1 MALSRRKFL
10 KAGTLV
16 ALAAAIPLSIT
27 GVAVGQQKSGPHS
40 SPTRG
45 FPLPPE
51 SYQDPVIHF
60 RKSTFSP
67 YLNTTF
73 LVRLGAK
80 QPIEVTLV
88 RVADAGTAEGR
99 ASDEAVG
106 KECFSL
112 LFRGPN
118 NRLLKQ
124 NIHTI
129 EHGAL
134 GKFRLFLAPAG
145 KETRG
150 QFYEAVI
157 NHRQP

>member
-27 GVAVGQQKSGPHS
+27 GVASGQQKSGPHS

-45 FPLPPE
+45 FPIPPE
-51 SYQDPVIHF
+51 SYRSPVTYF

-67 YLNTTF
+67 YLNSTF
-73 LVRLGAK
+73 LIRLDAK
-80 QPIEVTLV
+80 QSIELTLV
-88 RVADAGTAEGR
+88 RVADSGITEGR

-112 LFRGPN
+112 LFRGAN

-124 NIHTI
+124 RLYTI

-134 GKFRLFLAPAG
+134 GKFSLFLAPAG

-150 QFYEAVI
+150 QFYQAVI
-157 NHRQP
+157 NHRLP

>member
-16 ALAAAIPLSIT
+16 AFAAAIPLSIT
-27 GVAVGQQKSGPHS
+27 GVASGQQRSRLSG
-40 SPTRG
+40 SPTEG
-45 FPLPPE
+45 FQPPPE
-51 SYQDPVIHF
+51 SYQDPTIHF

-67 YLNTTF
+67 YVNTTF
-73 LVRLGAK
+73 LIRLNAK
-80 QPIEVTLV
+80 QAIEATLV
-88 RVADAGTAEGR
+88 NVSDSGPADGR
-99 ASDEAVG
+99 AADEAVG

-112 LFRGPN
+112 FFRGPG

-124 NIHTI
+124 RTYTI

-134 GKFRLFLAPAG
+134 GKFSLFIAPAG

-150 QFYEAVI
+150 HLYEAVI
-157 NHRQP
+157 NHRLQ